1 MKKNNSDSFKEFL
14 INDKNIPNKNI
25 IFYQAWV
32 NQFLSF
38 YQKNLKTVK
47 YDNIK
52 AFLDKLESEGKED
65 WQIRQAYR
73 SVKFFLED
81 FMCLTIDFSE
91 NPEDEFS
98 DKPVKNPAT
107 WKDAFSKFI
116 NEIRFQ
122 HLAYNTEKTYRS
134 WIRRFVLKNL
144 EGKVISPLEKL
155 QTA

>member
-1 MKKNNSDSFKEFL
+1 MESD
-14 INDKNIPNKNI
+14 
-25 IFYQAWV
+25 
-32 NQFLSF
+32 
-38 YQKNLKTVK
+38 
-47 YDNIK
+47 
-52 AFLDKLESEGKED
+52 GKED
-65 WQIRQAYR
+65 WQISQAYR

-81 FMCLTIDFSE
+81 FMYLTIDFSE

-107 WKDAFSKFI
+107 RKDAFSKFI
-116 NEIRFQ
+116 NEICFQ
-122 HLAYNTEKTYRS
+122 HLAYSTEKTYRS

>member
-1 MKKNNSDSFKEFL
+1 MKKNN
-14 INDKNIPNKNI
+14 KNILNKNI
-25 IFYQAWV
+25 IFYQVWV

-52 AFLDKLESEGKED
+52 AFLDKLESDGKED

-73 SVKFFLED
+73 SIKFFLED

-107 WKDAFSKFI
+107 WKDAF
-116 NEIRFQ
+116 
-122 HLAYNTEKTYRS
+122 TEKTYRS